1 MKNKRMYRIKKIK
14 RINKE
19 QYYPQK
25 KVLFGWSNVH
35 YDFYFE
41 SLNGAKEFLDDYT
54 TPKTD
59 TVEIIDYYNP
69 KAIVKKDILRTL
81 SRVFIGD

>member
-1 MKNKRMYRIKKIK
+1 MYRIKKIK
-14 RINKE
+14 KIDKE

-41 SLNGAKEFLDDYT
+41 SLKGAIEFLNDYS

-69 KAIVKKDILRTL
+69 KAIGKKDILRTL